1 MNPSDDFTG
10 LMKKALDMSK
20 TGPVDISIS
29 NSSLISKFRFK
40 LHGTP

>member
-20 TGPVDISIS
+20 TGPVDIS